1 MLVALGSV
9 PGGCATFACDP
20 VAIVVAE
27 KDERVRL
34 ESRVRGVRV
43 DPLGRVR
50 EDREEVIVREY
61 WVRDPEGRWYRV
73 DAERW
78 RAVAAGG
85 TVEVCR

>member
-1 MLVALGSV
+1 MLVALG
-9 PGGCATFACDP
+9 PLLGGCATFACDP
-20 VAIVVAE
+20 VTIVVAE
-27 KDERVRL
+27 KDERIRL

-50 EDREEVIVREY
+50 EDREEVVVREY
-61 WVRDPEGRWYRV
+61 WVRDPEGRWSRV

-78 RAVAAGG
+78 RAVEAGG